1 MQPTCAWK
9 PTQAD
14 KANRDCNAKALSMP
28 TQHTC
33 CLFVLLIWAGPVAYM
48 RADAAYMRTADAAY
62 MRMPLDR
69 PIYAL
74 LNYPDGRCASA
85 VALLARLT

>member
-1 MQPTCAWK
+1 MR
-9 PTQAD
+9 AD
-14 KANRDCNAKALSMP
+14 AAYMRADAAYMR
-28 TQHTC
+28 T
-33 CLFVLLIWAGPVAYM
+33 WADPLAYM